1 MTPVTPPASAPAS
14 ASTRGDAFRAIG
26 WAGLVAG
33 TLDLLFA
40 WVVFPNTLVGTLKV
54 IAGGWLGASARQG
67 GAGVALLGLG
77 SHYLIAFGAA
87 ATFWA
92 ASRFLPWLMRH
103 AVFAG
108 LVYGLVVYEFM
119 HLVVLPLS
127 AYHSPVKFA
136 SLLKA
141 DVLSHLFFVGLP
153 IALIVRSGLATTE
166 RSDISQKAQRDAK

>member
-1 MTPVTPPASAPAS
+1 MTPTASVPSAAAS
-14 ASTRGDAFRAIG
+14 ASASARGDAIRAIG
-26 WAGLVAG
+26 WAGFVAG

-54 IAGGWLGASARQG
+54 IAGGWLGPSARQG

-87 ATFWA
+87 ATFWV
-92 ASRFLPWLMRH
+92 ASRFLPWLTRH
-103 AVFAG
+103 AVVVG
-108 LVYGLVVYEFM
+108 LVYGIVVYEFM

-141 DVLSHLFFVGLP
+141 DALSHLFFVGLP
-153 IALIVRSGLATTE
+153 IALLVRRFGASGGNSAVRS
-166 RSDISQKAQRDAK
+166 